1 MQLRTR
7 WRVASGVRKLT
18 IALAAIVVAAGLALL
33 GRAIATPG
41 ESTSATT
48 SEAIT
53 APSPTAQALPAGAVS
68 AYPAPGVLT
77 ASSST
82 QISFRGVAPDK
93 LGEIAV
99 TGSRSGHHAGRVLAH
114 SDGKGAS
121 FVPSKR
127 FRAGERVT
135 VRTKLAVAGA
145 KDGKFSITI
154 ARQAGRRAIRAQEPP
169 NHGHG
174 ATVHVASRPDLIPPA
189 VSVTSA
195 KAGQAAGDVF
205 LAPKGGRGQ
214 DGPMIV
220 DDKGRL
226 VWFKP
231 MPHNRIAA
239 DFRVQTYRRN
249 PVLTWW
255 QGGLIVGDGRG
266 YGVIYDQRYR
276 RIKTVRAGNGYSMD
290 LHEFALTPQ
299 GTALVIAY
307 NRVKQDLSAL
317 GGPRDAVAVDGVV
330 QEIDVKTGLVL
341 FEWHSIGSVG
351 LDEGKTALP
360 EKADGEYDY
369 MHTNSVGLDADGNF
383 IVSARNTW
391 GVYKIDR
398 RTAKLVWRLGGTK
411 PTLKMGKGTTTAWQ
425 HHARVLPDGTI
436 MIFDNGA
443 SPPVHKASRVITVRV
458 DERAKTATLVAQS
471 AHPRGILSA
480 TQGSAEPLPNGDTF
494 VGYGSQRYFSEFDA
508 KGRLVLDG
516 RLARGNDSYRA
527 YRMPWEGH
535 PAAPPNLV
543 ATTSGGRVTAHASWN
558 GATEVARWQLL
569 AGPSRQALEPV
580 ADRRASGFET
590 AVTAKTSQRL
600 LAVRALDAGGHELGT
615 SAPITPRRG
624 RS

>member
-1 MQLRTR
+1 MQLLAG
-7 WRVASGVRKLT
+7 WRVATGVRKLT
-18 IALAAIVVAAGLALL
+18 IALAALVVVAGLALL
-33 GRAIATPG
+33 GRAIATSG
-41 ESTSATT
+41 ESTPTTT

-77 ASSST
+77 ASSTT
-82 QISFRGVAPDK
+82 QISFRGVVPDA
-93 LGEIAV
+93 LGEIDV
-99 TGSRSGHHAGRVLAH
+99 TGSRSGRHAGRVLAH

-121 FVPSKR
+121 FVPGKR
-127 FRAGERVT
+127 FRAGECVT
-135 VRTKLAVAGA
+135 VRTQLDIAGA
-145 KDGKFSITI
+145 KDGEFTITI
-154 ARQAGRRAIRAQEPP
+154 ARQARRRAIRAQDPP
-169 NHGHG
+169 SHGRG
-174 ATVHVASRPDLIPPA
+174 ATVHIASRPDLIPPA
-189 VSVTSA
+189 VTVTSA
-195 KAGQAAGDVF
+195 RAGRAPGDVF

-231 MPHNRIAA
+231 MPRDRLAA
-239 DFRVQTYRRN
+239 DFRVQTYQGK

-276 RIKTVRAGNGYSMD
+276 RIKTVRTGNGYSMD
-290 LHEFALTPQ
+290 LHEFTLTPQ

-307 NRVKQDLSAL
+307 DRVKQDLSAL
-317 GGPRDAVAVDGVV
+317 GGPRDAVAIDGVV

-351 LDEGKTALP
+351 LDEGKIPLP
-360 EKADGEYDY
+360 EKAGGEYDY
-369 MHTNSVGLDADGNF
+369 MHTNSVDLDANGDF

-398 RTAKLVWRLGGTK
+398 RTTKLVWRLGGTK

-443 SPPVHKASRVITVRV
+443 SPRVHKASRAITVRV
-458 DERAKTATLVAQS
+458 DERAKKATLVAQS
-471 AHPRGILSA
+471 AHPRGILAA

-494 VGYGSQRYFSEFDA
+494 VGYGSRRYFSEFDA
-508 KGRLVLDG
+508 KGRLVFDG

-527 YRMPWEGH
+527 FRMPWEGR

-543 ATTSGGRVTAHASWN
+543 ASTSGGQVTAHASWN

-569 AGPSRQALEPV
+569 AGSSRDALEPV
-580 ADRRASGFET
+580 TNKRASGFET

-600 LAVRALDAGGHELGT
+600 VAVRALDAAGHALGM
-615 SAPITPRRG
+615 SAPVAPRRR